1 MIMNKVAIKK
11 GTEISTDVVD
21 FSTMSGSGF
30 ENVNSSEVAIPFLK
44 IASSQSPEMKK
55 TNSKFVDGLEEG
67 FIFNSVTKEFWENI
81 KVVPCFFRVRGV
93 EWEPLGTG
101 TGAPVNIYKP
111 ENIPTL
117 QRGADGEDHYMV
129 NGQPSQTYIVRTA
142 EYFVLRLN
150 ADGSFE
156 PAQII
161 MQKTQYKKA
170 KYWNTT
176 MLSQKMKIADGQY
189 KDLPMFAHTY
199 TMSAVH
205 ESNSK
210 NDWWG
215 WKIDL
220 DKSVNDLSNPA
231 YIVREAQNF
240 KELVK
245 SGDIDPAPEQ
255 ATINADNTTVAHK
268 DDATF
273 GKPQ

>member
-1 MIMNKVAIKK
+1 MNKVTVKK
-11 GTEISTDVVD
+11 NTAVSTDVVD

-30 ENVNSSEVAIPFLK
+30 ENVTSSEVAIPFLK

-55 TNSKFVDGLEEG
+55 ANSKFVDGLEEG
-67 FIFNSVTKEFWENI
+67 FIFNSVTREFWENI

-101 TGAPVNIYKP
+101 TGAPINIYKP

-117 QRGADGEDHYMV
+117 HRGTDGEDHYMV

-161 MQKTQYKKA
+161 MQKTQYKKS

-176 MLSQKMKIADGQY
+176 MLSQKLKSPDGQY
-189 KDLPMFAHTY
+189 KDLPMFANTY

-245 SGDIDPAPEQ
+245 AGDIDPAPEQ
-255 ATINADNTTVAHK
+255 TTTNTEETIVTHK
-268 DDATF
+268 DDVTF
-273 GKPQ
+273 GASQ